1 MCLSSPELLQLRVC
15 QPFFLPKHWGVA
27 LGLFIHLALNLLAAL
42 VASTCG
48 LPLPFSRLR
57 HNFID

>member
-1 MCLSSPELLQLRVC
+1 MFKQSGIASIACMSA
-15 QPFFLPKHWGVA
+15 FFLPKHWGVA
-27 LGLFIHLALNLLAAL
+27 LGLFIHLAPNLLAAL